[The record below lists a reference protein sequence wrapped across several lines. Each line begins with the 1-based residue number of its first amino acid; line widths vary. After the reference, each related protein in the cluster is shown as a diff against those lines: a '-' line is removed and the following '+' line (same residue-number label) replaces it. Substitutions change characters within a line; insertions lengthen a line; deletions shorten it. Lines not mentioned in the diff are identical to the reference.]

1 MANKKKGEKYCHSIL
16 DNKTNNKRIQLHFSQ
31 PLKKCVGKKS
41 LKERRRKQCQL
52 VMKK

>member
-1 MANKKKGEKYCHSIL
+1 MANKKKGEKHCHSIL
-16 DNKTNNKRIQLHFSQ
+16 DNKTNNKRIQPHFSQ
-31 PLKKCVGKKS
+31 PLKNGLGKN